1 MPMHII
7 VDGYNLIRQ
16 SATFSSLD
24 VADMQTGR
32 EALIDAL
39 AAYKRVKRHR
49 ITVVFDGAGAPYG
62 VSGRENIKGIAVLF
76 SSKGETAD
84 TVIKRMAARAR
95 EQALIVSS
103 DRDIVRYA
111 ELKGAA
117 TISSASFE
125 EKLIMAAYSAVKG
138 IDPEAETHGWQPT
151 TRKKG
156 PRRRRSKKERRRR
169 IKTNKL

>member
-1 MPMHII
+1 MHII
-7 VDGYNLIRQ
+7 IDGYNLIRQ

-24 VADMQTGR
+24 LEDMQAGR

-39 AAYKRVKRHR
+39 ADYKQIKRHR

-62 VSGRENIKGIAVLF
+62 SPNRESVKGIAVRY
-76 SSKGETAD
+76 SSQGESAD
-84 TVIKRMAARAR
+84 AVIKRMATLEK

-103 DRDIVRYA
+103 DRDIMTYA

-117 TISSASFE
+117 AIGSPEFE
-125 EKLIMAAYSAVKG
+125 EKLTMAAYLAVKG
-138 IDPEAETHGWQPT
+138 LDIETENRGWQPT

-156 PRRRRSKKERRRR
+156 PRHRLSKKERRRR
-169 IKTNKL
+169 IKTSKL